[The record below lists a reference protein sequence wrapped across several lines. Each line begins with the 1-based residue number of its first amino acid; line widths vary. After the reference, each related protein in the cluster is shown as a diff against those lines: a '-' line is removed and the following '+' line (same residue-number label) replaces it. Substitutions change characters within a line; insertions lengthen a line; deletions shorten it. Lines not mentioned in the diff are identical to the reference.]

1 MKTFKELEQSAYM
14 SNLPEIAAIYAQLDD
29 NEQDENEIERLNDKI
44 HDLEMDYEYSE
55 DRVCILEDKVETLE
69 NKLGKIQD
77 LLNE

>member
-14 SNLPEIAAIYAQLDD
+14 GNLPEIAAIYAQLDD
-29 NEQDENEIERLNDKI
+29 NEQSAYGNEELQEKI
-44 HDLEMDYEYSE
+44 NSLECDCEYSE
-55 DRVCILEDKVETLE
+55 DRIFQLEDQVEKLE